1 MLLPTKAGLNLSAL
15 LAFML
20 SISLVPGGA
29 GKPGGQ
35 SAQKL
40 TVQDTGTDHINY
52 LLYLPSSYG
61 RDIVTQWPLIVFLHG
76 SEERGDDP
84 DMVKEYGI
92 PSWLDAR
99 DDFPFIVISPQCP
112 TGLRWS
118 PAWIKSLLD
127 EAEGKL
133 RVDES
138 RVYLTGFS
146 MGGYGTWDTAVA
158 YPERFAAIAPIAG
171 GGNAGLAGRLKDMPI
186 WAFHGEADVNVPVT
200 ESISMVDAVRP
211 YTKDVKLTI
220 YPNMT
225 HDVWTLTYKNDELYA
240 WFLSHAKTAP
250 GKSDPRSTASSQKA
264 APGAAAPAPAK
275 KPRS

>member
-1 MLLPTKAGLNLSAL
+1 MFFPAKAGLNLSAL

-29 GKPGGQ
+29 GKTSGQ

-40 TVQDTGTDHINY
+40 ALQDDGTDHINY

-61 RDIVTQWPLIVFLHG
+61 RDIVTQWPLIIFLHG

-84 DMVKEYGI
+84 DMVKEFGI

-118 PAWIKSLLD
+118 PAWIKSILD

-186 WAFHGEADVNVPVT
+186 WAFHGEMDVNVPVT
-200 ESISMVDAVRP
+200 ESISMVDAVKP

-225 HDVWTLTYKNDELYA
+225 HDVWTMTYKNNDLYS

-250 GKSDPRSTASSQKA
+250 GKSDPRSAASSRKPA
-264 APGAAAPAPAK
+264 GGAAAPAPTN
-275 KPRS
+275 PRS